1 LSESI
6 SEIARRILASAIRLE
21 PWPPES
27 ALRLIQEADTEEGA
41 RALFGILAEG
51 LSDRFE
57 PRLVDSYAALF
68 AGAIGSALPHW
79 DADRLLGRY
88 QRVRQARRFAGDPP
102 RSVYVLSRVTLGADV
117 AITSRLLDAAK
128 RRFPSA
134 RIVLVGGEKSYGL
147 FAADRRLQH
156 FPVAYHPGGLR
167 RRLQACPRFDEPDSI
182 VIDPDSRL
190 TQLGLLPV
198 CPEER
203 YYFFESRA
211 YGQDTDASL
220 GDLTRRWIAET
231 FGVPDARAYIAPA
244 APPAPP
250 ADVAV
255 SLGVGENPAKGLPHP
270 FEERLLAALADRGLN
285 VIVDSGAG
293 GEEEQRVRRAI
304 GQRQDRIRIFRGPF
318 ADFAAIIDRSRLY
331 VGYDSAGQHAAAA
344 FGVPLVSIFAGF
356 PCPRFAARWRPTGP
370 GPIEVIR
377 VDRPAPDEVLAQAL
391 TAIDRL
397 LAARITPETPA
408 RLP

>member
-6 SEIARRILASAIRLE
+6 SEIARRLLDGAIRLE

-27 ALRLIQEADTEEGA
+27 ALRLIREADTEEGA

-57 PRLVDSYAALF
+57 PRLVEVYAAFF
-68 AGAIGSALPHW
+68 AEAIGSALPDW
-79 DADRLLGRY
+79 DAGQLLSRY
-88 QRVRQARRFAGDPP
+88 QRVRRPRSFAGDPP

-117 AITSRLLDAAK
+117 AITSRVLDAAK

-147 FAADRRLQH
+147 FAADPRIEHL
-156 FPVAYHPGGLR
+156 PVAYHPGTLR
-167 RRLQACPRFDEPDSI
+167 RRLQACPRFDEPDTI

-190 TQLGLLPV
+190 TQLGLLPI

-220 GDLTRRWIAET
+220 GDLTQRWIAET

-244 APPAPP
+244 APPEPP
-250 ADVAV
+250 TDVAV

-270 FEERLLAALADRGLN
+270 FEERLLAALADRSLH

-293 GEEEQRVRRAI
+293 GDEEERVRRAI
-304 GQRQDRIRIFRGPF
+304 GTRQDRIRIFRGPF
-318 ADFAAIIDRSRLY
+318 ADFAAIVARSRLY

-344 FGVPLVSIFAGF
+344 SGVPLVSIFAGF

-370 GPIEVIR
+370 GPIEVILA
-377 VDRPAPDEVLAQAL
+377 APSTTDEVLAQAL
-391 TAIDRL
+391 HAIDRL
-397 LAARITPETPA
+397 LAA
-408 RLP
+408 